1 MPNYVSSWV
10 SLNYG
15 RLLELDQITLSAL
28 ELTAEALHTEI
39 VNRQVMPFDTGNM
52 QNAATYV
59 DDSDSAKGH
68 VSLVTASP
76 QARRLYFHPEYNFQ
90 TVNNAHAGGLW
101 YSAWIDG
108 PYSDFSQKTFSAL
121 MAQMGGGH

>member
-1 MPNYVSSWV
+1 MAYVSSKLV
-10 SLNYG
+10 LAMAALQALAEM
-15 RLLELDQITLSAL
+15 RIAAL
-28 ELTAEALHTEI
+28 ENTAEALHTEV
-39 VNRQVMPFDTGNM
+39 VNAGVMPFDTGNM

-90 TVNNAHAGGLW
+90 TVNNANAGGLW
-101 YSAWIDG
+101 LEPWIDG
-108 PYSDFSQKTFSAL
+108 RYKDFCQNAYKAFFKAVS
-121 MAQMGGGH
+121 GV